1 MQAGLEAVAG
11 KQAPGLSVTS
21 PAVLA
26 QWQAWVEQSRQRR
39 HHLLLF
45 FTKKKNYYR
54 QLLGFISCLE
64 AVPRA
69 LGLLAYCQT
78 NRVTP
83 GLLVG
88 ALLRHA
94 RLGGL

>member
-1 MQAGLEAVAG
+1 MAGLGGAIQAT
-11 KQAPGLSVTS
+11 QAPSFIV
-21 PAVLA
+21 P
-26 QWQAWVEQSRQRR
+26 W
-39 HHLLLF
+39 
-45 FTKKKNYYR
+45 KKKKYYR
-54 QLLGFISCLE
+54 QLRGFILCLE

-88 ALLRHA
+88 ALLRRA